1 MSGTRGFRFDSE
13 SLSFLEKALAKLGP
27 GFEKLPAVERRGSAG
42 LAAAVEAA
50 AVKQRE
56 IGFERGIVRRV
67 TARSA

>member
-1 MSGTRGFRFDSE
+1 M
-13 SLSFLEKALAKLGP
+13 LSSRERPLEDELRLAP
-27 GFEKLPAVERRGSAG
+27 VLPYADAAKQCQWSSIIWVKN
-42 LAAAVEAA
+42 AAVEAA